1 MLSLFKTK
9 IILSHSKEVVTPY
22 FDIFSMNFDKEK
34 EEGLPVFFMKIYNDQ
49 SPVSLYE
56 IPEKSAPLFKHD
68 SQGFSGLYGL
78 EQL

>member
-34 EEGLPVFFMKIYNDQ
+34 EEGLPVFFMKIYND
-49 SPVSLYE
+49 SESCLT
-56 IPEKSAPLFKHD
+56 I
-68 SQGFSGLYGL
+68 
-78 EQL
+78 